1 MKCDDDTC
9 YYEEVP
15 GAVCLMRADGSEH
28 IVQYNSMMLSLFQ
41 CETREDFIH
50 LTGGILRGMVLA
62 DHYPAIS
69 EQLVRWQKEH
79 ASGLHYLTFEILT
92 GKSHVRRIDANIRL
106 IEREGELYWSCYLA
120 DAGLRRLTLD
130 EDKVGLLT
138 REGFFKEALNQAKQ
152 DKEQKRFGT
161 HCPVYFNITNFKFYN
176 ANRGYA
182 AGDDLLG
189 HMAFVLRESLPGAI
203 LAHLSADSFLAL
215 APVERLTVRVEQVC
229 RQMNRFIAMPGVA
242 VKAGLRF
249 YSPKDKSPV
258 TAAFD
263 QAKMACD
270 EAKKD
275 AKRNWV
281 IYREE
286 MGERLQMRNYVLTHF
301 AEAMRKGHIKVY
313 LQPCMR
319 LLTGKLCN
327 VEALMRWEDPQRG
340 MISPA
345 IVIPVLEES
354 GLIHELDAFMIRSVV
369 RLLHYQQENG
379 LPLVPVSVN
388 LSSLDFVKM
397 DPFAI
402 AEEVT
407 ERYSIAHDYLHFELT
422 ETSVVRDEGILFQA
436 IQKFHR
442 AGYHVWLDDFGSG
455 YSSLNV
461 LKDYP
466 FDLLKIDMAFLKTFN
481 KKSRDIIFSIV
492 RMAKKIGIHTLAE
505 GVETEE
511 QMRFLRAIGCERI
524 QGYYYGRPMQPEK
537 LHDALEK
544 QQYQRETRAEAQL
557 YNTIGL
563 TDIPAHASIALFT
576 FDGENPALLMGNS
589 RFWTHSSEIGIR
601 DQEQVNH
608 CLRVPNHPFRVRF
621 LNLMKRVDMT
631 HGEQSMTF
639 SEQGH
644 YVRVMMSR
652 LGASRKLVI
661 YQAQFDDITM
671 ERAYDAKEQRFD
683 QIMRNLCLLYQYV
696 FFLHAQQDTC
706 EVLIGTQ
713 DWAEDE
719 GGTCKGIGGFFA
731 AYAEAMVYPADRA
744 RFLAYIDMH
753 AIRAALLESGQMTFS
768 NCFRIR
774 QPDGSYAWMRFDTV
788 PLYLRDPGEYL
799 VCVQPL
805 IIETQ
810 PGARDCIKAV
820 ADAYGLFAVPDLA
833 ESMER
838 DAMLWRSFIAFDEAC
853 IFWKDSR
860 QRFLGAN
867 EAFLD
872 FFGFHDEADIVGR
885 TDHELG
891 LHIVDPAVRQ
901 AGERLLQDGRPQY
914 RDFGECI
921 AQGGPRAI
929 YSNRFPLYREGK
941 VEGIIG
947 RFWEFGHDLDDYR
960 DAVIDKETGY
970 TNYRGMLMAGIEFMD
985 NYLKNGEDFT
995 AVYFY
1000 VPGIESAARSYG
1012 EAFRR
1017 ELLQRLAEEVHAAI
1031 VPGSVLAH
1039 IGSGR
1044 FLCFHKLIHEQ
1055 RLRDRLLRLA
1065 NAIHNIRSV
1074 RGCPCTLY
1082 LQYAVGYGSETK
1094 SIEGLLQLLVERG
1107 EAARKDHL
1115 GESIYIGDRIA
1126 FDREKFDHMNERVY
1140 MCDPETYDLVYI
1152 NQAIYRDF
1160 HLPEDFSCAGKKC
1173 YEVIVGGKEP
1183 CEFCTNH
1190 LLRRDKFYMWTYHNA
1205 LSGLDYLLRD
1215 TLVPWRGKNYR
1226 FSMSIDLSE
1235 YLDRDIERNE
1245 LIYREASIN
1254 DALAIALREE
1264 DPSKSIQKMLWK
1276 IGSEL
1281 NADRIS
1287 IFERGEEQGTV
1298 SNTYEWCRNG
1308 VEPMKAKMQR
1318 VPLTPCF
1325 LYDTFREQ
1333 HIVRIPDYE
1342 AYLAE
1347 HPHLE
1352 HYLPDIRRF
1361 IAVPLKISD
1370 KIIGHVQIVNS
1381 KEQVFQ
1387 ASSYLMMTLSRFIAI
1402 MIRNRDA
1409 ARELERMSQRDQMTG
1424 LLNRRGL
1431 SNYFMDLPK
1440 GISCAFFFGDV
1451 NGLKRMNDEHG
1462 HEAGDALIKTVADIM
1477 LQAQQQAGKG
1487 HVFRMGGDE
1496 FLMIVE
1502 QSDEA
1507 QADAIQQALREAFRT
1522 HHVSVALGALVSMT
1536 PILDMDAIITKV
1548 DREMYK
1554 DKGKKKR

>member
-9 YYEEVP
+9 CYEEVP

-28 IVQYNSMMLSLFQ
+28 IVQYNNMMLSLFQ

-69 EQLVRWQKEH
+69 EQLARWQKER
-79 ASGLHYLTFEILT
+79 ARGLHYLTFEILT
-92 GKSHVRRIDANIRL
+92 GKSHVRCIDANIRL

-161 HCPVYFNITNFKFYN
+161 HCPVYFNITNFKLYN

-182 AGDDLLG
+182 AGDDLLR

-229 RQMNRFIAMPGVA
+229 RQMNRFIAMPGVT

-249 YSPKDKSPV
+249 YRPKDKSPV

-275 AKRNWV
+275 AKRSWV

-327 VEALMRWEDPQRG
+327 VEALMRWEDPQHG

-407 ERYSIAHDYLHFELT
+407 ERYGIAHDYLHFELT

-481 KKSRDIIFSIV
+481 KKSRDIILSIV

-601 DQEQVNH
+601 DQDQVNH

-671 ERAYDAKEQRFD
+671 ERAYDEREHRFD
-683 QIMRNLCLLYQYV
+683 QIMRNLCLLYQHV

-706 EVLIGTQ
+706 EVLVGTHSWPGSDAAGSGNIG
-713 DWAEDE
+713 D
-719 GGTCKGIGGFFA
+719 FFKD
-731 AYAEAMVYPADRA
+731 YAEAMVYPADRA

-753 AIRAALLESGQMTFS
+753 AIRAALREDGQMTFS
-768 NCFRIR
+768 NCFRIC
-774 QPDGSYAWMRFDTV
+774 QADGSYA
-788 PLYLRDPGEYL
+788 
-799 VCVQPL
+799 
-805 IIETQ
+805 
-810 PGARDCIKAV
+810 
-820 ADAYGLFAVPDLA
+820 
-833 ESMER
+833 
-838 DAMLWRSFIAFDEAC
+838 
-853 IFWKDSR
+853 
-860 QRFLGAN
+860 
-867 EAFLD
+867 
-872 FFGFHDEADIVGR
+872 
-885 TDHELG
+885 
-891 LHIVDPAVRQ
+891 
-901 AGERLLQDGRPQY
+901 
-914 RDFGECI
+914 
-921 AQGGPRAI
+921 
-929 YSNRFPLYREGK
+929 
-941 VEGIIG
+941 
-947 RFWEFGHDLDDYR
+947 
-960 DAVIDKETGY
+960 
-970 TNYRGMLMAGIEFMD
+970 
-985 NYLKNGEDFT
+985 
-995 AVYFY
+995 
-1000 VPGIESAARSYG
+1000 
-1012 EAFRR
+1012 
-1017 ELLQRLAEEVHAAI
+1017 
-1031 VPGSVLAH
+1031 
-1039 IGSGR
+1039 
-1044 FLCFHKLIHEQ
+1044 
-1055 RLRDRLLRLA
+1055 
-1065 NAIHNIRSV
+1065 
-1074 RGCPCTLY
+1074 
-1082 LQYAVGYGSETK
+1082 
-1094 SIEGLLQLLVERG
+1094 
-1107 EAARKDHL
+1107 
-1115 GESIYIGDRIA
+1115 
-1126 FDREKFDHMNERVY
+1126 
-1140 MCDPETYDLVYI
+1140 
-1152 NQAIYRDF
+1152 
-1160 HLPEDFSCAGKKC
+1160 
-1173 YEVIVGGKEP
+1173 
-1183 CEFCTNH
+1183 
-1190 LLRRDKFYMWTYHNA
+1190 
-1205 LSGLDYLLRD
+1205 
-1215 TLVPWRGKNYR
+1215 
-1226 FSMSIDLSE
+1226 
-1235 YLDRDIERNE
+1235 
-1245 LIYREASIN
+1245 
-1254 DALAIALREE
+1254 
-1264 DPSKSIQKMLWK
+1264 
-1276 IGSEL
+1276 
-1281 NADRIS
+1281 
-1287 IFERGEEQGTV
+1287 
-1298 SNTYEWCRNG
+1298 
-1308 VEPMKAKMQR
+1308 
-1318 VPLTPCF
+1318 
-1325 LYDTFREQ
+1325 
-1333 HIVRIPDYE
+1333 
-1342 AYLAE
+1342 
-1347 HPHLE
+1347 
-1352 HYLPDIRRF
+1352 
-1361 IAVPLKISD
+1361 
-1370 KIIGHVQIVNS
+1370 
-1381 KEQVFQ
+1381 
-1387 ASSYLMMTLSRFIAI
+1387 
-1402 MIRNRDA
+1402 
-1409 ARELERMSQRDQMTG
+1409 
-1424 LLNRRGL
+1424 
-1431 SNYFMDLPK
+1431 
-1440 GISCAFFFGDV
+1440 
-1451 NGLKRMNDEHG
+1451 
-1462 HEAGDALIKTVADIM
+1462 
-1477 LQAQQQAGKG
+1477 
-1487 HVFRMGGDE
+1487 
-1496 FLMIVE
+1496 
-1502 QSDEA
+1502 
-1507 QADAIQQALREAFRT
+1507 
-1522 HHVSVALGALVSMT
+1522 
-1536 PILDMDAIITKV
+1536 
-1548 DREMYK
+1548 
-1554 DKGKKKR
+1554 

>member
-1 MKCDDDTC
+1 MTSDDSC
-9 YYEEVP
+9 YEDVP

-28 IVQYNSMMLSLFQ
+28 ILQYNSMMLTLFQ
-41 CETREDFIH
+41 CKTREAFDR
-50 LTGGILRGMVLA
+50 LTGGTLRGMVLA
-62 DHYPAIS
+62 DHYPAVA
-69 EQLVRWQKEH
+69 EQLARWQKERVRD
-79 ASGLHYLTFEILT
+79 LQYLTFEILT
-92 GKSHVRRIDANIRL
+92 GESHVHRIDANVRL
-106 IEREGELYWSCYLA
+106 IEREGELLWSFYLA
-120 DAGLRRLTLD
+120 DAGLRSLMLN

-138 REGFFKEALNQAKQ
+138 RDSFYTEALCQAKR
-152 DKEQKRFGT
+152 DREEGLFGV
-161 HCPVYFNITNFKFYN
+161 HCPIYFNITNFKLYN
-176 ANRGYA
+176 SNRGYA
-182 AGDDLLG
+182 AGDDVLNRMTL
-189 HMAFVLRESLPGAI
+189 VLRESLPGAI
-203 LAHLSADSFLAL
+203 LAHLAADSFLAL
-215 APVERLTVRVEQVC
+215 APAERVTVRVEQIC
-229 RQMNRFIAMPGVA
+229 RQMNRFIAMPGVT

-249 YSPKDKSPV
+249 YTKKDTSPV
-258 TAAFD
+258 TTAFD

-281 IYREE
+281 IYRQE
-286 MGERLQMRNYVLTHF
+286 MGERLYMRSYILTHF
-301 AEAMRKGHIKVY
+301 AEALKKGYIKVY

-327 VEALMRWEDPQRG
+327 VEALMRWVDPQHG

-345 IVIPVLEES
+345 LVVPVLEES

-369 RLLHYQQENG
+369 KLLHYQQENG

-402 AEEVT
+402 AEAAT
-407 ERYSIAHDYLHFELT
+407 ERYGISHDYLYFELT

-481 KKSRDIIFSIV
+481 KKSRDIILSIV

-524 QGYYYGRPMQPEK
+524 QGYYYGRPMALEN

-544 QQYQRETRAEAQL
+544 HQYTCEMRAETHL
-557 YNTIGL
+557 YNAIGL
-563 TDIPAHASIALFT
+563 TDIPAHASSALFT
-576 FDGENPALLMGNS
+576 FDGTNPSLLTGNN
-589 RFWTHSSEIGIR
+589 RFWAYATKFGVREP
-601 DQEQVNH
+601 EQVNC
-608 CLRVPNHPFRVRF
+608 CLRVPNHPFRVRI
-621 LNLMKRVDMT
+621 LHQMEQVDST
-631 HGEQSMTF
+631 HHEQAMTF
-639 SEQGH
+639 VEQGR
-644 YVRVMMSR
+644 YLRVTMR
-652 LGASRKLVI
+652 KLGANQKLSI
-661 YQAQFDDITM
+661 YRVQFDDITV
-671 ERAYDAKEQRFD
+671 EREYDAKEKRFD
-683 QIMRNLCLLYQYV
+683 QVMRNLCLLYQHV
-696 FFLHAQQDTC
+696 FCLHVQQDVC
-706 EVLIGTQ
+706 EVLIGTHS
-713 DWAEDE
+713 WSEGDE
-719 GGTCKGIGGFFA
+719 GVCKGIDDFFN
-731 AYAEAMVYPADRA
+731 AYTREMVYPADKT
-744 RFLAYIDMH
+744 RFLDFIAVRTIQH
-753 AIRAALLESGQMTFS
+753 ALLEEGQMIFS

-774 QPDGSYAWMRFDTV
+774 QNDGSYAWMRFDAV
-788 PLYLRDPGEYL
+788 PLCRNEQGEFL
-799 VCVQPL
+799 LCVQPL
-805 IIETQ
+805 IVETR
-810 PGARDCIKAV
+810 PGALDCIKAV
-820 ADAYGLFAVPDLA
+820 ADAYGLFAAPDLTGK
-833 ESMER
+833 MER
-838 DAMLWRSFIAFDEAC
+838 DALLWRSFTTFDRAC
-853 IFWKDSR
+853 VFWKDR
-860 QRFLGAN
+860 KQRFLGAN

-872 FFGFHDEADIVGR
+872 FFGFRDETEIIGR

-891 LHIVDPAVRQ
+891 LHIIDPAVYQ

-914 RDFGECI
+914 REFGECI
-921 AQGGPRAI
+921 ARGNSHAI
-929 YSNRFPLYREGK
+929 YTNRYPLYRAGK
-941 VEGIIG
+941 VEGLIG
-947 RFWEFGHDLDDYR
+947 RFWEFGHDLDEYR

-1000 VPGIESAARSYG
+1000 VPAIEPAARSYG
-1012 EAFRR
+1012 EAFRH
-1017 ELLQRLAEEVHAAI
+1017 ELLQRLAEEVHHAV

-1055 RLRDRLLRLA
+1055 RLRDRLLRLT

-1126 FDREKFDHMNERVY
+1126 FDREKFDHMDERVY

-1152 NQAIYRDF
+1152 NQAVCHDF

-1173 YEVIVGGKEP
+1173 YEVIMGGKEP

-1190 LLRRDKFYMWTYHNA
+1190 LLRRDKFYTWTYHNA

-1226 FSMSIDLSE
+1226 FSMSINLNE
-1235 YLDRDIERNE
+1235 YLDRDIKRNE
-1245 LIYREASIN
+1245 LLYREASIN
-1254 DALAIALREE
+1254 DALRIALREE
-1264 DPSKSIQKMLWK
+1264 DPSQGLQKMLWR

-1281 NADRIS
+1281 DADRIS
-1287 IFERGEEQGTV
+1287 IFEFSQEPGMID
-1298 SNTYEWCRNG
+1298 NTYEWCRNG
-1308 VEPMKAKMQR
+1308 VEPMKAKMQH
-1318 VPLTPCF
+1318 VTLSPCY
-1325 LYDTFREQ
+1325 LYDVFRQ
-1333 HIVRIPDYE
+1333 HHLVQIPDYDV
-1342 AYLAE
+1342 YLAE
-1347 HPHLE
+1347 HPHTE
-1352 HYLPDIRRF
+1352 RYLPGIKRF
-1361 IAVPLKISD
+1361 IAVPLKRSD
-1370 KIIGHVQIVNS
+1370 KIIGHIQIVNP
-1381 KEQVFQ
+1381 KEQFFQ
-1387 ASSYLMMTLSRFIAI
+1387 ASSYLMMMLSRFIAI

-1409 ARELERMSQRDQMTG
+1409 AHELECMSLHDQMTG

-1431 SNYFMDLPK
+1431 SNYLAELPE

-1462 HEAGDALIKTVADIM
+1462 HEAGDALIKTVADIL
-1477 LQAQQQAGKG
+1477 LQEQRRAGKG

-1502 QSDEA
+1502 RADKA
-1507 QADAIQQALREAFRT
+1507 QAQAIQQTLREAFCM
-1522 HHVSVALGALVSMT
+1522 HHASVALGALVCMT
-1536 PILDMDAIITKV
+1536 PISNMDAIITEL